1 MEFYPPIDFGPLMP
15 GLVIGLV
22 GIVHV
27 FLAQLAV
34 GGGFVLG
41 WIDFLGAR
49 GREPAARAFVD
60 GFFRTIV
67 LTSFVLGALTGV
79 GIWLT
84 AIQVSPPTIGLL
96 VREFHWIW
104 AAEWCFFALE
114 IVAGYA
120 FYRHGPRLADRPRRT
135 LLALYTLAA
144 WMSLVLIN
152 GILSFQLTPGHWLET
167 GALVDGF
174 FNPSFWPSLLYR
186 TVSSIAVAALIAM
199 IVVRG
204 PARFEE
210 RERRSLV
217 RHLAYLLAPM
227 VLMAPL
233 GAWYLAAMP
242 PDSRSWVLGGS
253 PAMSLFLAVA
263 AAASGAIGLYALLG
277 LLPGR
282 HTVNAAT
289 ATLLAGLAFAAT
301 AGGEFVREGARKP
314 FTVRGVLY
322 SNGVSRDA
330 VPALRE
336 EGLATRDP
344 YPLDPGVR
352 YPSELVALGAKT
364 LRDQCGACHTLE
376 GVNSIAHLTATW
388 TSRQLRL
395 NLAQLQ
401 RTKPFMPPFAG
412 TPRELEG
419 LCRLIEW
426 HRAGRPEGGERP
438 APTGEELQRLAEWLT
453 EAGPWPAGEE
463 FR

>member
-1 MEFYPPIDFGPLMP
+1 MQYFPPLDLGPLMP
-15 GLVIGLV
+15 GLVIGFV

-41 WIDFLGAR
+41 WIDILGAR

-67 LTSFVLGALTGV
+67 LVSFVLGALTGV

-96 VREFHWIW
+96 VGEFHWIW

-120 FYRHGPRLADRPRRT
+120 FYRHGPHLADRPRRA

-144 WMSLVLIN
+144 WMSLALIN
-152 GILSFQLTPGHWLET
+152 GILSWQLTPGRWLQSR
-167 GALVDGF
+167 ALSEGF

-186 TVSSIAVAALIAM
+186 TISSVAVAALVAM
-199 IVVRG
+199 VVVR
-204 PARFEE
+204 ARAGFDD
-210 RERRSLV
+210 RTRRSLV
-217 RHLAYLLAPM
+217 RHLAFLLAPM
-227 VLMAPL
+227 ALMAPL

-242 PDSRSWVLGGS
+242 ADSRSWVLGGS
-253 PAMSLFLAVA
+253 PAMSLFLAL
-263 AAASGAIGLYALLG
+263 AASASAAIGLYALAA

-282 HTVNAAT
+282 HTVNGAT
-289 ATLLAGLAFAAT
+289 ATLLCGLAFAAT

-322 SNGVSRDA
+322 SNGVRPEA
-330 VPALRE
+330 VPALRQT
-336 EGLATRDP
+336 GLAAADP
-344 YPLDPGVR
+344 YPLADGVP
-352 YPSELVALGAKT
+352 YPSELLALGAKT
-364 LRDQCGACHTLE
+364 LRDQCGVCHTLE

-388 TSRQLRL
+388 TPRQLRL

-412 TPRELEG
+412 TARELEG
-419 LCRLIEW
+419 LCRLLEW
-426 HRAGRPEGGERP
+426 HRAGRPPDGARAAPTEEELSRLERWLEEAGWRP
-438 APTGEELQRLAEWLT
+438 ASEVGR
-453 EAGPWPAGEE
+453 
-463 FR
+463 